1 LNDNLLQGP
10 NLANEIIDVLVRFR
24 KEEIAVVADIQEMFH
39 QVKVPEKDRDSLRFL
54 WFPPNLDGA
63 LETYCMNVHIFGAKD
78 SPAIA
83 NFALRKTAKDN
94 SSDFSKSV
102 VEAVEKDFY
111 VDDLLKS
118 LPNEHEA
125 VAFSSEICEL
135 LRRGG
140 FRLTKFLSSCKE
152 VLATVPISERANPSF
167 NLDLDRLPVD
177 RALGMKWNIEDDV
190 FEFKVIDADKPET
203 KRGILSTVASLYD
216 PLGLAAPVTLL
227 AKCQLQRL
235 WQLKIDWDAQLPD
248 TELLEWRRW
257 KATLPALSDV
267 KIPRCYKFN
276 IISKTSLP
284 TSLPRKVTDV
294 QLHNFSD
301 ASDSGYVA
309 ASYI

>member
-140 FRLTKFLSSCKE
+140 FRLTKFLSSRKE

-203 KRGILSTVASLYD
+203 K
-216 PLGLAAPVTLL
+216 
-227 AKCQLQRL
+227 
-235 WQLKIDWDAQLPD
+235 
-248 TELLEWRRW
+248 
-257 KATLPALSDV
+257 
-267 KIPRCYKFN
+267 
-276 IISKTSLP
+276 
-284 TSLPRKVTDV
+284 
-294 QLHNFSD
+294 
-301 ASDSGYVA
+301 
-309 ASYI
+309 